1 MKIGWM
7 RKGSEQEITAFPSP
21 RLEYKI
27 YHEGHNPVALSVPPW
42 SHKSEV
48 GETVLCNVVASA
60 DLTLQLNN
68 FLLFI
73 GVRLLLILNVLL
85 PFDKPVSAGIVV
97 SL

>member
-1 MKIGWM
+1 MGK
-7 RKGSEQEITAFPSP
+7 EEITTFPSP
-21 RLEYKI
+21 GSEYKI
-27 YHEGHNPVALSVPPW
+27 HHRGCNPVALQILPR
-42 SHKSEV
+42 SHKSDG
-48 GETVLCNVVASA
+48 GETALVVASA

-85 PFDKPVSAGIVV
+85 PFDKPVLAGTVV